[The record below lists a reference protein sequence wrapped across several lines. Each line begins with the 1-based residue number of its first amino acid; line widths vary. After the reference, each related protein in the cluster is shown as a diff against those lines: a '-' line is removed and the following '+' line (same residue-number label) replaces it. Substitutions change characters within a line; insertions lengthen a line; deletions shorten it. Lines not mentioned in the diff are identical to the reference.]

1 MKGHVLI
8 CTGVADYSTTRG
20 ECCFEANQKETMC
33 TIQLVVDSVAEGN
46 EVLRI
51 ELAPK
56 TSQCVCEAPG
66 TTTDI
71 TITETGEYGTLH
83 TARCTV
89 CKYIRTVSVYM
100 YEPTFLTYVRT
111 LSVYVNTCAYISM
124 YVSAFLTYVHACTL
138 IIYKPKGMYV
148 CT

>member
-1 MKGHVLI
+1 MKVDVLI
-8 CTGVADYSTTRG
+8 CTGAADYSTTRG
-20 ECCFEANQKETMC
+20 ECCFEANQRETTC

-56 TSQCVCEAPG
+56 TGQCVCEAPG

-83 TARCTV
+83 TVRCTV
-89 CKYIRTVSVYM
+89 CKCVRTVSVYTYICTHISDVHM
-100 YEPTFLTYVRT
+100 YMYIRYIQTYRYVRKCVP
-111 LSVYVNTCAYISM
+111 LCANI
-124 YVSAFLTYVHACTL
+124 
-138 IIYKPKGMYV
+138 
-148 CT
+148 